1 MKPSGPRPRNFNCKE
16 CRKSHKGHCGTDR
29 AVKSCLRRKQ
39 PSTAETQGNS
49 AAAGKAGAGAIA
61 APAAAQAPAQQVG
74 TPGRTLGIAARL
86 EALARRPGTAQ
97 AGQLPSP
104 PGKSKRTASLKALQQ
119 HRPAEASLK
128 QSGTSGEHA
137 PEQRAIKKQKTAG
150 KQASSSGKGR
160 GQKDAGGVA
169 KEIPQAASGHGKACK
184 GAGTAAEKIAGK
196 SKPAKKRQAQP
207 GQAETDPRAASKKA
221 GCTESN
227 AGGPDVCGRG
237 RPKRLRKLAISDS
250 EGDAK
255 QASSTSPHPM
265 QICLHVYS
273 EEQLCQQSQHM
284 SHQNPYHRCC
294 QGDRCCH
301 HCEAARQY

>member
-1 MKPSGPRPRNFNCKE
+1 MKPSGPRPRNFSCKE

-39 PSTAETQGNS
+39 ASTAEAQGNS

-61 APAAAQAPAQQVG
+61 APAAAQAPAQKVG

-119 HRPAEASLK
+119 HRPAGASLK
-128 QSGTSGEHA
+128 QSGTFGEHA

-160 GQKDAGGVA
+160 GQKDAGVVA
-169 KEIPQAASGHGKACK
+169 KESAQAASGHGEACQ
-184 GAGTAAEKIAGK
+184 GAGTGTDKIAGK

-207 GQAETDPRAASKKA
+207 GQAETDPKAASKKA

-227 AGGPDVCGRG
+227 AGGPDVRGRG
-237 RPKRLRKLAISDS
+237 QPKKLRKLAISDS
-250 EGDAK
+250 EGAAK
-255 QASSTSPHPM
+255 QASS
-265 QICLHVYS
+265 
-273 EEQLCQQSQHM
+273 
-284 SHQNPYHRCC
+284 
-294 QGDRCCH
+294 
-301 HCEAARQY
+301 A